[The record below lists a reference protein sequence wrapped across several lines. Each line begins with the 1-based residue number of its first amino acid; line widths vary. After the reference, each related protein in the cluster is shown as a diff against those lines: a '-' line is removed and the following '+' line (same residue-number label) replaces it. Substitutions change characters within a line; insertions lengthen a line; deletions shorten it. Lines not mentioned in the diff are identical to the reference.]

1 MRRFLSW
8 FKKASS
14 ARTAARRASPLRRVS
29 FRLEALED
37 RLVPAPIVWTNR
49 LTATDTLTAAERAV
63 VDAAIRTWQD
73 IIVDFDSNPN
83 NGVGSFNV
91 SISGGST
98 SGLDLG
104 GSTGASTDQYAANSA
119 GTPTSARIR
128 IDAGAGGAG
137 TWYIDPNPNDNAEFT
152 NVRTLLAAN
161 GGPAGAD
168 LYSTVLHELGQEV
181 VDGLLGPALAAAKLH
196 ERGVDD
202 DAVQPGR
209 QSRTAM
215 EVVNAAE
222 GGEKRI
228 LQGVLGICE

>member
-1 MRRFLSW
+1 MTRDSAGDSNDDRVSFRLHNICPATALGDVGRLRPAACSTSTEPAGWSDLPMRRFLSW

-14 ARTAARRASPLRRVS
+14 ARTAARRASPLRRAS

-137 TWYIDPNPNDNAEFT
+137 TWYIDPNPGDNAEFT
-152 NVRTLLAAN
+152 NVRTLFAAN
-161 GGPAGAD
+161 GGPAG
-168 LYSTVLHELGQEV
+168 
-181 VDGLLGPALAAAKLH
+181 
-196 ERGVDD
+196 
-202 DAVQPGR
+202 
-209 QSRTAM
+209 
-215 EVVNAAE
+215 
-222 GGEKRI
+222 
-228 LQGVLGICE
+228 